1 MAKVDAK
8 VVLLGKEY
16 GGKTSLIERFLHGRF
31 CGDEVPYQNTIGAG
45 YGAKKVDVFGRHVF
59 LGIWDTAG
67 SERYQAMSKIYYRNA
82 WAAIVCYDLTDLSSW
97 EKAQFWVQELRHNE
111 PNCRVYFCGTKLDLI
126 ENDSSLRKVNDRMVK
141 EFASAYMLPF
151 AASETDDV
159 VSSHIFETS
168 SKTGEGVKEI
178 FLQIAK
184 DFVKESKDRQPSS
197 PWAGSD
203 APFGLN
209 GDRSINGEERSC
221 KC

>member
-1 MAKVDAK
+1 

-97 EKAQFWVQELRHNE
+97 EKAKFWVQELRHNE
-111 PNCRVYFCGTKLDLI
+111 PNCRVYFCGTKSDLL
-126 ENDSSLRKVNDRMVK
+126 ENDASLRKVADRLIR
-141 EFASAYMLPF
+141 EFAMVYALPPSAD
-151 AASETDDV
+151 AHDDP
-159 VSSHIFETS
+159 SLQIFETS
-168 SKTGEGVKEI
+168 SKTGDGVGEV
-178 FLQIAK
+178 FLQISK
-184 DFVKESKDRQPSS
+184 DFVKESKERQPSS
-197 PWAGSD
+197 PWGNSE
-203 APFGLN
+203 APFGL
-209 GDRSINGEERSC
+209 GRDRSLDKSESSC